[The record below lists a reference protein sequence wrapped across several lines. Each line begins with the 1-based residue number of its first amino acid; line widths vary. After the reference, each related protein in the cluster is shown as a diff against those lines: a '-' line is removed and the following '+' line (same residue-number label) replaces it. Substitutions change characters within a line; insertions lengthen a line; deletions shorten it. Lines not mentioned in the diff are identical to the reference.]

1 VLTVPGDVADPG
13 GRAERAIAG
22 GKERFGRIE
31 TIVNNAGIFIP
42 KPFTRYTDAEYAAT
56 IGTNLTGFFHI
67 TQLALAEGRMRE
79 ISDIVDAVLCL
90 SPHRS

>member
-1 VLTVPGDVADPG
+1 LPTRGKT
-13 GRAERAIAG
+13 ERAIAG

-67 TQLALAEGRMRE
+67 TQLALAEVRMRE
-79 ISDIVDAVLCL
+79 RSRTSSTRCSTL